1 MRSFFLQNIYI
12 FAHVCIFLIMNKRI
26 TIKDIA
32 KELNVHHSTVSRAL
46 RNDPRVNVSTRDH
59 VLAYAREHEYQTNM
73 NAVQLRGTSNNAI
86 ALIVP
91 NINHSFFSDIVSK
104 LTNLAY
110 SKGYVISV
118 FQTNEKYQQEKEIVN
133 TIIKHNFA
141 GVIVSIAKDTVNS
154 DHFALL
160 SKFGIPLVFFDRVC
174 ADIIAPK
181 VLVNNYEITF
191 QATEYLIARGY
202 KRIAHV
208 TGTPKINVFADRQKG
223 YCDALVK
230 SELDYSNS
238 IVIEE
243 DFTIEKGKEVLAN
256 LWNTD
261 EKPDAII
268 SSSIHFT
275 MGILLQ
281 ARTFGIQIPQQL
293 GIITFGTLLS
303 TEIIQPQ
310 ITSIEQPESEIAEI
324 TFELL
329 EKLMN
334 KEISPHE
341 KIERTV
347 KAEIIFKESC

>member
-1 MRSFFLQNIYI
+1 
-12 FAHVCIFLIMNKRI
+12 MNKRI

-46 RNDPRVNVSTRDH
+46 RNDPRVNVSTRDQ

-91 NINHSFFSDIVSK
+91 NINHTFFSDIISQ

-110 SKGYVISV
+110 GKGYVISV
-118 FQTNEKYQQEKEIVN
+118 FQTNEKYQQEKEIIN
-133 TIIKHNFA
+133 TIIQHNFA
-141 GVIVSIAKDTVNS
+141 GVIVSIAKDTINS

-160 SKFGIPLVFFDRVC
+160 GKFGIPLVFFDRVC
-174 ADIIAPK
+174 SDIAAPK
-181 VLVNNYEITF
+181 VLVNNCEITL
-191 QATEYLIARGY
+191 QATEYLIAKGY

-208 TGTPKINVFADRQKG
+208 TGTPNINVFADRQKG
-223 YCDALVK
+223 YCDALGK
-230 SELDYSNS
+230 NGLAYSNPL
-238 IVIEE
+238 IIED
-243 DFTIEKGKEVLAN
+243 DFSIEKGKEVFSM
-256 LWNTD
+256 LWNSA
-261 EKPDAII
+261 EQPDAII

-281 ARTFGIQIPQQL
+281 ARSFGIQIPQQL

-303 TEIIQPQ
+303 SEIIQPQ
-310 ITSIEQPESEIAEI
+310 ITSIEQPESEIAKI

-329 EKLMN
+329 EKLIN
-334 KEISPHE
+334 QEISLHE